1 MVIGCRFRDY
11 SRMLRKGVGGIQ
23 NGFIGG
29 MVVVVGGN
37 PFCFLRLIFVMMAA
51 FFHAF
56 RIETKHIAVMM
67 MREHRAADKQH

>member
-1 MVIGCRFRDY
+1 MVIGCRFGDY
-11 SRMLRKGVGGIQ
+11 SRMLRKGIGGIQ
-23 NGFIGG
+23 DNFVGR

-37 PFCFLRLIFVMMAA
+37 PFGLLRFIFVMMAA